1 MKMPIVIIEHG
12 DVFMFES
19 VEKAEMALEAIDVKN
34 GEYVA
39 YDGNGYPLALAVV
52 KKERSSSF
60 FGKWIIDGVEI
71 SEITNKMNNHASE
84 LKRALNDFFKET
96 NNYEDRCESLSLPD
110 LINKFICCYGYDE

>member
-1 MKMPIVIIEHG
+1 MKMPIIIIEHG

-19 VEKAEMALEAIDVKN
+19 VEKAEMALEATDVKN

-39 YDGNGYPLALAVV
+39 YDGNGCPLALTVV
-52 KKERSSSF
+52 KKERPSSF

-71 SEITNKMNNHASE
+71 SEITNKIDNHASE
-84 LKRALNDFFKET
+84 LRRELNGFLKRT
-96 NNYEDRCESLSLPD
+96 NNYEDRCESLSLSD